1 MEHGG
6 LLWALARRLINRP
19 RKASQITR
27 RRYGPRAT
35 GGSQH
40 DHMGKLKGRGSTYI
54 HACKIDQTV
63 TVPLAP
69 QPAAKSS
76 YPKLPSSHLTHP
88 QLEKMGE
95 KKGKVRLLNP
105 QIYHAPRRR
114 PEGVFCHRVGF
125 FLATRSPTP
134 TAKYFPSHR
143 PSMSGARCRP
153 LTYARRRGLRALG
166 SGLRLKRRRRQRQ
179 PSPPL
184 QPPSPDPIST
194 GRANHGQLFK
204 WGSMYLTRE
213 AKILHHAVGSGGA
226 PVRRQSYK
234 GGPAYSN
241 RGCVAGGPDA
251 G

>member
-1 MEHGG
+1 MPYPWYTDWRIAALFRKGTPSLNLKSSPAEAVTAALTSNVSRGRIIKHTMEHGG

-179 PSPPL
+179 PSPPPFNL
-184 QPPSPDPIST
+184 HRPI
-194 GRANHGQLFK
+194 
-204 WGSMYLTRE
+204 
-213 AKILHHAVGSGGA
+213 
-226 PVRRQSYK
+226 P
-234 GGPAYSN
+234 
-241 RGCVAGGPDA
+241 
-251 G
+251 